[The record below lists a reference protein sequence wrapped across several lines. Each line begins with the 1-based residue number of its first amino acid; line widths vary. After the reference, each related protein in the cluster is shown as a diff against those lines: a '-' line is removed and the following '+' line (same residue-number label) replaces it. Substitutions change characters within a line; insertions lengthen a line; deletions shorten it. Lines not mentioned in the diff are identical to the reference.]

1 MNILHIVLLSSIILI
16 SLVNLIAWINC
27 CGIKG
32 ISYFI
37 YNSIAEVFIIPFVT
51 FFVQLLINLYCL
63 LLINGYNFDGN
74 SRMIMYYPG
83 TVLLATGVFISF
95 LFLVSRLSYNE
106 DNED

>member
-1 MNILHIVLLSSIILI
+1 MNILHIVLLTSIILI

-37 YNSIAEVFIIPFVT
+37 YNAIAEVLIIPFVA
-51 FFVQLLINLYCL
+51 FFVQLIINLYFL
-63 LLINGYNFDGN
+63 LLINDYNLEGN
-74 SRMIMYYPG
+74 SRMIMYYPE
-83 TVLLATGVFISF
+83 TILLAIGVVISF

-106 DNED
+106 D